1 MQRHW
6 VLACLVTGL
15 AAAACSPDAGRTRG
29 EPDASA
35 GNADAAEETP
45 TTARRAASAMVIVRN
60 AERRE
65 LGTLTLTEGE
75 GGIALAGRLTG
86 LAPGEH
92 GMHLHA
98 IGRCDPPSF
107 ASAGGHWNPS
117 ERQHG
122 SANPQGPHAGDL
134 PNLTIGADSSGAVEG
149 TTAAGT
155 LFGDMPLL
163 DVDGAAL
170 IVHAG
175 RDDYSSQPSGGAG
188 DPVAC
193 GVVEAAAADPAD
205 SLR

>member
-1 MQRHW
+1 MHRS
-6 VLACLVTGL
+6 LILTGL
-15 AAAACSPDAGRTRG
+15 AASLASAACSPDADRAGA
-29 EPDASA
+29 EPDAPAA
-35 GNADAAEETP
+35 GASAAEEASA
-45 TTARRAASAMVIVRN
+45 TARRAASAMVIVRD

-65 LGTLTLTEGE
+65 LGRLTLTDGE
-75 GGIALAGRLTG
+75 GGIAIAGRLTG

-98 IGRCDPPSF
+98 VGRCDPPSF
-107 ASAGGHWNPS
+107 ASAGSHWNPS

-134 PNLTIGADSSGAVEG
+134 PNLSIGADSSGTVEG
-149 TTAAGT
+149 STAAGS
-155 LFGDMPLL
+155 LFGDLPLV
-163 DVDGAAL
+163 DGDGAAL

-188 DPVAC
+188 DPVSC

>member
-1 MQRHW
+1 MQRT
-6 VLACLVTGL
+6 LILTGLVASL
-15 AAAACSPDAGRTRG
+15 AAAGCSPDADRAGA

-35 GNADAAEETP
+35 GNVNGAEEAP
-45 TTARRAASAMVIVRN
+45 AAVRRAASAMVIVRN

-65 LGTLTLTEGE
+65 LGRLTLTEGE
-75 GGIALAGRLTG
+75 GGIAIAGRLTG

-107 ASAGGHWNPS
+107 ASAGSHWNPS

-134 PNLTIGADSSGAVEG
+134 PNLAVGADSSGTVEG
-149 TTAAGT
+149 TTAAGS
-155 LFGDMPLL
+155 LFGDRPLL